1 MEKDVFSYLDKDY
14 RYLNNYIKDF
24 NEALFTSPHSAII
37 KGRTFAEKLTQEVSN
52 HEGYGLLNNNTQAER
67 LRKLKD
73 EGVIEGEIDDLF
85 HTIRKLGN
93 KAAHEDVEGEL
104 EAALSIHKCIYKI
117 TCWFVENYIDYKFE
131 SNPYRNPMPKEN
143 KSSNINE
150 DILSGLIKK
159 AFAENMPVL
168 SSVFGGNKATKDK
181 ENYEMVENDT
191 KLITEDKTTEVS
203 VDSSKTNKKDE
214 SAEDILEDLM
224 IESIIGNSAEDKKCL
239 IQELSRLK
247 ESSKEAV
254 EGLGEFTPF
263 KRYMH
268 IEREAQAELQELIFK
283 ANESDKAQLILVCGS
298 VGDGKSHIIS
308 YFNNNYSDVMKNFI
322 LHNDATE
329 SLEPTK
335 TSMDTL
341 NDVLDDFS
349 DEKIGQS
356 NSKLI
361 LAINLGT
368 LNNFID
374 SQYGERFSILK
385 KYVQKKKILETS
397 IENSSFDEESS
408 FQFVNFSDYHIFT
421 LKDGKVHSSYIQALM
436 TKITDS
442 SEYNIFYKS
451 YKKHCNQ
458 CNNCDCCPIKAN
470 YELLS
475 NEKVQKAIVELLVQ
489 CIIKN
494 KIIISTRAL
503 LNFMYELIVPRSYI
517 DVNSPVFKKD
527 IYRLNNLDY
536 IKSLMPNII
545 FNHKELSFIF
555 EALNTL
561 DPLNVRNQK
570 VDDFIIEFNNS
581 TDILPYFKEYIDYP
595 KGYIDKVSKIELQK
609 TEDKKIRYE
618 LLKLFIRSY
627 YVCGKGD
634 VLSLKDSVYETYM
647 EALYYWN
654 RGDKPKLKKVY
665 ENVKNGIVKWNGEAD
680 KDQINIFMGKNQ
692 IKYKVSEDIE
702 LKVDT
707 SNLPKNDETDIKKF
721 ITTLKLKY
729 KSEKLGKAYEIDV
742 DFSLYQLLIQVIN
755 GYRPNKKDK
764 NQFIKFIEFINK
776 LEEIG
781 SQDEKI
787 IFTEKN
793 RDFNRKYKLE
803 YDTEFEFYRF
813 VEI

>member
-1 MEKDVFSYLDKDY
+1 MERNVFDYLEKDY
-14 RYLNNYIKDF
+14 RYLNNYIRDLNKT
-24 NEALFTSPHSAII
+24 LFRSPHSSII
-37 KGRTFAEKLTQEVSN
+37 KGRTFVEKLTQEVAN
-52 HEGYGLLNNNTQAER
+52 KEGYGLLNTMTQAER
-67 LRKLKD
+67 LRKLEF
-73 EGVIEGEIDDLF
+73 EGVLEGEIDNLF
-85 HTIRKLGN
+85 QTVRKLGN
-93 KAAHEDVEGEL
+93 KAAHADIEGEL
-104 EAALSIHKCIYKI
+104 EVALHIHKNIYKI
-117 TCWFVENYIDYKFE
+117 TCWFVESYVDYKFE
-131 SNPYRNPMPKEN
+131 AISYKNPMPEEN
-143 KSSNINE
+143 KSTDINTDKLSHLMEKME
-150 DILSGLIKK
+150 DLI
-159 AFAENMPVL
+159 
-168 SSVFGGNKATKDK
+168 
-181 ENYEMVENDT
+181 
-191 KLITEDKTTEVS
+191 
-203 VDSSKTNKKDE
+203 SKTQFLDKNIEQETETLNVDE
-214 SAEDILEDLM
+214 KEESEEVYEDLI
-224 IESIIGNSAEDKKCL
+224 IESIINTEPDRKCL

-247 ESSKEAV
+247 ESSKDAV
-254 EGLGEFTPF
+254 EGLGEFTSF

-268 IEREAQAELQELIFK
+268 IEREAQKELQDLILK
-283 ANESDKAQLILVCGS
+283 ANRSNKAQLILVCGS

-308 YFNNNYSDVMKNFI
+308 YFNNNYPDVMKNFT

-329 SLEPTK
+329 SLEPNK

-341 NDVLDDFS
+341 NEVLDSFS
-349 DEKIGQS
+349 DEKIEES
-356 NSKLI
+356 NEKFI

-374 SQYGERFSILK
+374 SKYGDRFSILK
-385 KYVQKKKILETS
+385 EYVQNKKILETS
-397 IENSSFDEESS
+397 IESSAFDENNS

-421 LKDGKVHSSYIQALM
+421 LKDGKVYSKYIESLI
-436 TKITDS
+436 TKIVDS

-451 YKKHCNQ
+451 YKKHCTECSN
-458 CNNCDCCPIKAN
+458 CNCCPIKAN

-475 NEKVQKAIVELLVQ
+475 NEKVQEKIVELLVQ
-489 CIIKN
+489 CIIKK

-517 DVNSPVFKKD
+517 DVNSPIFKKD
-527 IYRLNNLDY
+527 IYELNNLNY

-555 EALNTL
+555 EALNSL

-581 TDILPYFKEYIDYP
+581 TDILPYFKQYIEYP
-595 KGYIDKVSKIELQK
+595 KGYIDKINKIDFQE
-609 TEDKKIRYE
+609 TEDKEIGLE

-627 YVCGKGD
+627 YICGKGNIF
-634 VLSLKDSVYETYM
+634 SLKDYIYEDYMKGVYS
-647 EALYYWN
+647 WN
-654 RGDKPKLKKVY
+654 RGDKKNLKQLY
-665 ENVKNGIVKWNGEAD
+665 DNVKNGIVKWNGEAE
-680 KDQINIFMGKNQ
+680 KGQINVFMGKNQ
-692 IKYKVSEDIE
+692 IKYKVSEDFE

-707 SNLPKNDETDIKKF
+707 SNLPKSDETDIKKF

-729 KSEKLGKAYEIDV
+729 KNEKLEKAYEIDV

-776 LEEIG
+776 LEETG
-781 SQDEKI
+781 SQNEKL

-793 RDFNRKYKLE
+793 REVNKKYKLE

>member
-1 MEKDVFSYLDKDY
+1 LERDVFDYLEKDY
-14 RYLNNYIKDF
+14 RYLNNYIRDLNKR
-24 NEALFTSPHSAII
+24 LFISPHSAII
-37 KGRTFAEKLTQEVSN
+37 KGRTFVEKLTQEVAN
-52 HEGYGLLNNNTQAER
+52 KEGYGLLNTMTQAER
-67 LRKLKD
+67 LRKLEF
-73 EGVIEGEIDDLF
+73 EGVLEGEIDNLF
-85 HTIRKLGN
+85 HTVRKLGN
-93 KAAHEDVEGEL
+93 KAAHADVEGEL
-104 EAALSIHKCIYKI
+104 EVALNIHKNIYKI
-117 TCWFVENYIDYKFE
+117 TCWFVEIYIDYKFE
-131 SNPYRNPMPKEN
+131 AIPYKNPMPTEN
-143 KSSNINE
+143 KSTDINT
-150 DILSGLIKK
+150 DRLSHLMEKMESLI
-159 AFAENMPVL
+159 
-168 SSVFGGNKATKDK
+168 
-181 ENYEMVENDT
+181 
-191 KLITEDKTTEVS
+191 
-203 VDSSKTNKKDE
+203 SKTHALDKNVEQEAETSNVDKKEE
-214 SAEDILEDLM
+214 SEDVYEDLI
-224 IESIIGNSAEDKKCL
+224 IESIINTELDKKCL

-268 IEREAQAELQELIFK
+268 IEREAQKELQDLIFK
-283 ANESDKAQLILVCGS
+283 ANESNKAQLILVCGS

-308 YFNNNYSDVMKNFI
+308 YFNNNYPDVMKNFT

-329 SLEPTK
+329 SLEPNK

-341 NDVLDDFS
+341 NEVLDSFS
-349 DEKIGQS
+349 DKKIEESNEKF
-356 NSKLI
+356 I

-374 SQYGERFSILK
+374 SKYGDRFSILK
-385 KYVQKKKILETS
+385 NYVQDKKILETS
-397 IENSSFDEESS
+397 IESSTFDENSS

-421 LKDGKVHSSYIQALM
+421 LKDGKVYSKYIESLI
-436 TKITDS
+436 TKIVDS

-451 YKKHCNQ
+451 YKKHCTECSN
-458 CNNCDCCPIKAN
+458 CNCCPIKAN

-475 NEKVQKAIVELLVQ
+475 NEKVQEAIVELLVQ
-489 CIIKN
+489 CIIKK

-517 DVNSPVFKKD
+517 DVNSPIFKKD
-527 IYRLNNLDY
+527 IYKLNNLNY

-555 EALNTL
+555 EALNSL

-581 TDILPYFKEYIDYP
+581 TDILPYFKQYIDYP
-595 KGYIDKVSKIELQK
+595 KGYIDKVNKIDFEE
-609 TEDKKIRYE
+609 TEDKKIRLE

-627 YVCGKGD
+627 YICGKGN
-634 VLSLKDSVYETYM
+634 VFSLKDYIYEDYMKSV
-647 EALYYWN
+647 YYWN
-654 RGDKPKLKKVY
+654 RGDKKDLKQLY
-665 ENVKNGIVKWNGEAD
+665 DNVKNGIVKWNGEAE
-680 KDQINIFMGKNQ
+680 KGQINVFMGKNQ
-692 IKYKVSEDIE
+692 IKYKVSEDLE

-707 SNLPKNDETDIKKF
+707 SNLPKREETDIKKF

-729 KSEKLGKAYEIDV
+729 KNEKLEKAYEIDV

-755 GYRPNKKDK
+755 GYRPNKRDK
-764 NQFIKFIEFINK
+764 NQFIKFINK
-776 LEEIG
+776 LEETG
-781 SQDEKI
+781 SQNEKL

-793 RDFNRKYKLE
+793 REVNKKYKLE